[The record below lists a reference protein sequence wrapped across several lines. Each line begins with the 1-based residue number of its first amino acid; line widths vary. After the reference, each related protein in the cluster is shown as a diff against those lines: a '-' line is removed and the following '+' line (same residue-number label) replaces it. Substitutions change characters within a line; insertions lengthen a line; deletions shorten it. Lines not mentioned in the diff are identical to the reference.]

1 MPLKYRILS
10 ARAIAGAV
18 VLAVTV
24 GGMWW
29 FNASLLP
36 VLQRSDLEILM
47 LPGLLAYVFLV
58 GFVWYKV
65 FIWSLRLVG
74 ADLDAE

>member
-1 MPLKYRILS
+1 MPLKWKILS
-10 ARAIAGAV
+10 ALTIAGGV

-29 FNASLLP
+29 FNASALP
-36 VLQRSDLEILM
+36 VLQRNDLEVLM
-47 LPGLLAYVFLV
+47 LPGLLVYVFLI
-58 GFVWYKV
+58 GFVWYKL